1 MRLFSKTVKQ
11 QAMTADLAGQVQ
23 QLLLPKSPP
32 VCDWSCIGVRNRM
45 AEDLGGDFFDFLPT
59 ADGCQAV
66 MIGDVV
72 GHGPSAAVVMGLLY
86 GYIHSKLQAV
96 CSVHQVVDQVN
107 AFLKSFAARSQTH
120 DHLFSTTLFFGIIDP
135 LSLKLDYVNAGHPPA
150 LVRRGGEILALHSTT
165 QPLGF
170 FDVPENSVRTIL
182 FQKHDRWLLYTDGI
196 TGPMTGA
203 RLKALPSALTTW
215 QKWHKQHPQTEV
227 LSIDTGYSRDYTQD
241 PYADYYVNRKGFF
254 SFFKP
259 GPGEEEKALVAGI
272 TMDGT
277 ARAYPLDLLRQ
288 KKALTDSLN
297 GTALTV
303 DFTPE
308 SDQIRIRTADDEEI
322 TPLILYWFVW
332 KGMYPE
338 SDLFKGN
345 SN

>member
-1 MRLFSKTVKQ
+1 V
-11 QAMTADLAGQVQ
+11 
-23 QLLLPKSPP
+23 
-32 VCDWSCIGVRNRM
+32 
-45 AEDLGGDFFDFLPT
+45 
-59 ADGCQAV
+59 
-66 MIGDVV
+66 
-72 GHGPSAAVVMGLLY
+72 
-86 GYIHSKLQAV
+86 
-96 CSVHQVVDQVN
+96 
-107 AFLKSFAARSQTH
+107 
-120 DHLFSTTLFFGIIDP
+120 
-135 LSLKLDYVNAGHPPA
+135 
-150 LVRRGGEILALHSTT
+150 
-165 QPLGF
+165 
-170 FDVPENSVRTIL
+170 
-182 FQKHDRWLLYTDGI
+182 
-196 TGPMTGA
+196 TGPLTGA
-203 RLKALPSALTTW
+203 RLKVLPSTLTTW
-215 QKWHKQHPQTEV
+215 RKWHKQHPQTEV